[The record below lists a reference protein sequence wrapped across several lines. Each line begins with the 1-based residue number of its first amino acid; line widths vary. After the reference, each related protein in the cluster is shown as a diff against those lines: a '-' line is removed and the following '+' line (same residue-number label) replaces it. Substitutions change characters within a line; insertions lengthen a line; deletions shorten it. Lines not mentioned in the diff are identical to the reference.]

1 MDYVVYGEK
10 MSQVE
15 LKKRYGVTAKEIA
28 ECAAR
33 TCNSAYWIGYELE
46 QLINYRNGK
55 GEGK

>member
-10 MSQVE
+10 VSQAE
-15 LKKRYGVTAKEIA
+15 LKNRYGVTAKDIA

-33 TCNSAYWIGYELE
+33 TGNSAYWIGFEIE